1 MQKRNKKCLNEV
13 AKFSQQIRQGPYFIC
28 IRCHRCLHKRSVR
41 LFEHEKYCLVNTI
54 KSELYCLVR
63 SIDGKIY
70 ISNICHYHLSRNK
83 MLFQAVFDRKSLDP
97 IPDELI
103 DFKKIEKIFIY
114 TRIIFKKTKIMHGKG
129 ES

>member
-41 LFEHEKYCLVNTI
+41 LFEHGKYHILTA
-54 KSELYCLVR
+54 ELYCLAR

-70 ISNICHYHLSRNK
+70 IFNTCHNHLSRNK